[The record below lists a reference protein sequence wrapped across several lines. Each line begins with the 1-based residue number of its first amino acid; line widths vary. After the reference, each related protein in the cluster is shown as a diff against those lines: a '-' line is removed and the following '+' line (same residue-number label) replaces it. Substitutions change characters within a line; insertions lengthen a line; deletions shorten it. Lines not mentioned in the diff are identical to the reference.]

1 MKKILRFLISLFLYY
16 ILVFALA
23 KVGFML
29 YNHVSYD
36 FGFMD
41 VIQVWWAGLAM
52 DASTTSYLLILPW
65 LLATLS
71 IWWPKL
77 NVRRVLRPY
86 FIILGFLLTLI
97 LAADIVLY
105 EYWQYKLDASILNY
119 LNLNNGATESVS
131 AWFLIACFL
140 ALVIFTALLAWPAI
154 KLTPKKLSSSSGK
167 PLAAIVMLLCAGLLF
182 LMIRGG
188 VQESTMNVGRAYY
201 SEHLFLNHAAVNPVF
216 SLGSSISKIKKFDE
230 QFRYASPEECT
241 AAFQGLYPADT
252 EDVTDS
258 LLRTD
263 HPQLIMIQLESYGA
277 QFIEELGGRKDVS
290 PEISRLIKEGV
301 LFDNV
306 YANSYRTDRGTVA
319 SFSGHLSYPTVSLM
333 KIPAKLN
340 HLPSIA
346 HALADE
352 GYSTEYTYGGDIN
365 IMGKKGYLISAGFQ
379 NLISSSDFSLS
390 ETTKTKWGASDSL
403 VFHRMLELIATRSS
417 ANKRWFTT
425 IQTLDSHEPFE
436 VPYHRLPDKVENAF
450 AWTDHCL
457 GQFIDGLKKLPE
469 WDNILVV
476 IYADHGIMYDQTY
489 EDPEFF
495 HIPMLWLGG
504 AIKEPRRIST
514 LMNQSDMAATIL
526 SQMGVSHKQFPWSR
540 NIFSKNYTYP
550 FVYSSYPSGI
560 LFKDSTGVSIF
571 DTNADKPILGR
582 PAEGADLRLK
592 RSKAILQK
600 SYDLLEKM

>member
-1 MKKILRFLISLFLYY
+1 MKKTLRFLISLLLYY
-16 ILVFALA
+16 IVVFGLA

-29 YNHVSYD
+29 YNHASD
-36 FGFMD
+36 TFGAAD
-41 VIQVWWAGLAM
+41 VAQVWWAGLAM
-52 DASTTSYLLILPW
+52 DASTAGYLIILPW
-65 LLATLS
+65 LMALIAL
-71 IWWPKL
+71 WWPKL
-77 NVRRVLRPY
+77 AVRRLLRPY
-86 FIILGFLLTLI
+86 FIIVGFLLTLI

-105 EYWQYKLDASILNY
+105 EYWQYKLDASVLNY
-119 LNLNNGATESVS
+119 LNLNNGAAESVS
-131 AWFLIACFL
+131 VWFLLACLL

-154 KLTPKKLSSSSGK
+154 RLTPRKLPSVAKKPVGTV
-167 PLAAIVMLLCAGLLF
+167 VMLVLAGLIF

-201 SEHLFLNHAAVNPVF
+201 SDHLFLNHAAVNPVF

-230 QFRYASPEECT
+230 QFRYASPEECD

-252 EDVTDS
+252 EDVTES

-277 QFIEELGGRKDVS
+277 QFIEELGGRKNVS
-290 PEISRLIKEGV
+290 PEISRLIKEGM
-301 LFDNV
+301 LFENV
-306 YANSYRTDRGTVA
+306 YANSYRTDRGTVSA
-319 SFSGHLSYPTVSLM
+319 FSGHLSYPTVSVM
-333 KIPAKLN
+333 KIPAKMN
-340 HLPSIA
+340 RLPSIA

-352 GYSTEYTYGGDIN
+352 GYATDYTYGGDIN

-379 NLISSSDFSLS
+379 KLTSSKDFSVAEVNES
-390 ETTKTKWGASDSL
+390 KWGANDSL
-403 VFHRMLELIATRSS
+403 VFHRVLKNIASRP
-417 ANKRWFTT
+417 AEGHWFTAFQT
-425 IQTLDSHEPFE
+425 IDSHEPFE

-457 GQFIDGLKKLPE
+457 GQFIDGLKKLPV
-469 WDNILVV
+469 WDNLLIV

>member
-1 MKKILRFLISLFLYY
+1 MKKTLRFLISLLLYY
-16 ILVFALA
+16 IVVFGLA

-29 YNHVSYD
+29 YNHASD
-36 FGFMD
+36 TFGVAD
-41 VIQVWWAGLAM
+41 VAQVWWAGLAM
-52 DASTTSYLLILPW
+52 DASTAGYLIILPW
-65 LLATLS
+65 LMALIAL
-71 IWWPKL
+71 WWPKL
-77 NVRRVLRPY
+77 AVRRLLRPY
-86 FIILGFLLTLI
+86 FIIVGFLLTLI

-105 EYWQYKLDASILNY
+105 EYWQYKLDASVLNY
-119 LNLNNGATESVS
+119 LNLNNGAAESVS
-131 AWFLIACFL
+131 LWFLAGCFL
-140 ALVIFTALLAWPAI
+140 ALVIFTTLLAWPAI
-154 KLTPKKLSSSSGK
+154 RLTPCKLPSVTKKPVGTV
-167 PLAAIVMLLCAGLLF
+167 VMLVLAGLIF

-201 SEHLFLNHAAVNPVF
+201 SDHLFLNHAAVNPVF

-230 QFRYASPEECT
+230 QFRYASPEECD

-277 QFIEELGGRKDVS
+277 QFIEELGGRKNVS

-301 LFDNV
+301 LFENV
-306 YANSYRTDRGTVA
+306 YANSYRTDRGTVSA
-319 SFSGHLSYPTVSLM
+319 FSGHLSYPTVSVM
-333 KIPAKLN
+333 KIPAKMN
-340 HLPSIA
+340 RLPSIA

-352 GYSTEYTYGGDIN
+352 GYATDYTYGGDIN

-379 NLISSSDFSLS
+379 KLTSSKDFSVAEVNES
-390 ETTKTKWGASDSL
+390 KWGANDSL
-403 VFHRMLELIATRSS
+403 VFHRVLKNIASRP
-417 ANKRWFTT
+417 AEGHWFTAFQT
-425 IQTLDSHEPFE
+425 IDSHEPFE

-457 GQFIDGLKKLPE
+457 GQFIDGLKKLPV
-469 WDNILVV
+469 WDNLLIV

-504 AIKEPRRIST
+504 ALKEPRRIST

-526 SQMGVSHKQFPWSR
+526 SQMDVSHKQFPWSR

>member
-1 MKKILRFLISLFLYY
+1 MKKTLRFLISILLYY
-16 ILVFALA
+16 IVVFGLA

-29 YNHVSYD
+29 YNHASD
-36 FGFMD
+36 TFGAAD
-41 VIQVWWAGLAM
+41 VAQVWWAGLAM
-52 DASTTSYLLILPW
+52 DASTAGYLLILPW
-65 LLATLS
+65 LVALIAV
-71 IWWPKL
+71 WWPKL
-77 NVRRVLRPY
+77 AVRRVLRPY
-86 FIILGFLLTLI
+86 FIIVGFLLTLI

-105 EYWQYKLDASILNY
+105 EYWQYKLDASVLNY
-119 LNLNNGATESVS
+119 LNLNNGAAESVS
-131 AWFLIACFL
+131 VWFLLACFL
-140 ALVIFTALLAWPAI
+140 ALVLFTALLAWPAI
-154 KLTPKKLSSSSGK
+154 RFTPRTLHNSVKK
-167 PLAAIVMLLCAGLLF
+167 PLGTIVMLVLAGLIF

-216 SLGSSISKIKKFDE
+216 SLGSSISKNKKFGE
-230 QFRYASPEECT
+230 QFRYASPEECD
-241 AAFQGLYPADT
+241 AAFQNLYPADT

-277 QFIEELGGRKDVS
+277 QFIEELGGRKNVS

-301 LFDNV
+301 LFENV
-306 YANSYRTDRGTVA
+306 YANSYRTDRGTVSA
-319 SFSGHLSYPTVSLM
+319 FGGYLSYPTVSLM
-333 KIPAKLN
+333 KIPAKRN
-340 HLPSIA
+340 RLPSIA
-346 HALADE
+346 HALVNE
-352 GYSTEYTYGGDIN
+352 GYATDYTYGGDIN
-365 IMGKKGYLISAGFQ
+365 IMGKKDYLVSAGFQ
-379 NLISSSDFSLS
+379 KLTSSKDFSATEINGS
-390 ETTKTKWGASDSL
+390 KWGANDSL
-403 VFHRMLELIATRSS
+403 VFHRVLKNIASRPAESH
-417 ANKRWFTT
+417 WFTGFQT
-425 IQTLDSHEPFE
+425 IDSHEPFD
-436 VPYHRLPDKVENAF
+436 VPYHRLQNKVENAF

-457 GQFIDGLKKLPE
+457 GQFIDGLKKLPV
-469 WDNILVV
+469 WDNLLIV

-504 AIKEPRRIST
+504 ALKEPRRIST

-526 SQMGVSHKQFPWSR
+526 SQMGVSHKQFSWSR

-582 PAEGADLRLK
+582 PAKGADLRLK
-592 RSKAILQK
+592 RGKAILQK

>member
-154 KLTPKKLSSSSGK
+154 KLTPKKLSSTSGK

-277 QFIEELGGRKDVS
+277 QFIEELGGRKNVS

-301 LFDNV
+301 LFENV

-352 GYSTEYTYGGDIN
+352 GYATDYTYGGDIN

-379 NLISSSDFSLS
+379 KLTSSKDFSVAEVNES
-390 ETTKTKWGASDSL
+390 KWGANDSL
-403 VFHRMLELIATRSS
+403 VFHRVLKNIASRP
-417 ANKRWFTT
+417 AEGHWFTAFQT
-425 IQTLDSHEPFE
+425 IDSHEPFE

>member
-1 MKKILRFLISLFLYY
+1 MKKTLRFLISLLLYY
-16 ILVFALA
+16 IVVFGLA

-29 YNHVSYD
+29 YNHASD
-36 FGFMD
+36 TFGAAD
-41 VIQVWWAGLAM
+41 VAQVWWAGLAM
-52 DASTTSYLLILPW
+52 DASTAGYLIILPW
-65 LLATLS
+65 LMALIAL
-71 IWWPKL
+71 WWPKL
-77 NVRRVLRPY
+77 AVRRLLRPY
-86 FIILGFLLTLI
+86 FIIVGFLLTLI

-105 EYWQYKLDASILNY
+105 EYWQYKLDASVLNY
-119 LNLNNGATESVS
+119 LNLNNGAAESVS
-131 AWFLIACFL
+131 LWFLAGCFL
-140 ALVIFTALLAWPAI
+140 ALVIFTMLLAWPAI
-154 KLTPKKLSSSSGK
+154 RLTPRKLPSVTKKPVGTVAMLV
-167 PLAAIVMLLCAGLLF
+167 LAELIF

-201 SEHLFLNHAAVNPVF
+201 SDHLFLNHAAVNPVF
-216 SLGSSISKIKKFDE
+216 SLGSSISKIKKFNE
-230 QFRYASPEECT
+230 QFRYASPEECD
-241 AAFQGLYPADT
+241 AAFKGLYPADT
-252 EDVTDS
+252 EDVTES

-277 QFIEELGGRKDVS
+277 QFIEELGGRKNVS

-301 LFDNV
+301 LFENV
-306 YANSYRTDRGTVA
+306 YANSYRTDRGTVSA
-319 SFSGHLSYPTVSLM
+319 FSGHLSYPTVSVM
-333 KIPAKLN
+333 KIPAKMN
-340 HLPSIA
+340 RLPSIA

-352 GYSTEYTYGGDIN
+352 GYATDYTYGGDIN

-379 NLISSSDFSLS
+379 KLTSSKDFSVAEVNES
-390 ETTKTKWGASDSL
+390 KWGANDSL
-403 VFHRMLELIATRSS
+403 VFHRVLKNISS
-417 ANKRWFTT
+417 RPAEGHWFTAFQT
-425 IQTLDSHEPFE
+425 IDSHEPFE
-436 VPYHRLPDKVENAF
+436 VPYHRLPDKVKNAF

-457 GQFIDGLKKLPE
+457 GQFIDGLKKLPV
-469 WDNILVV
+469 WDNLLIV

-504 AIKEPRRIST
+504 ALKEPRRIST

-540 NIFSKNYTYP
+540 NVFSKNYTYP